1 MLQMDLS
8 AKQKRD
14 IKEHG
19 FAYLEPFQ
27 FQLLYDDIFQSSF
40 YFSFMF
46 FCDNYLWFLM
56 KFIEKRNFVQLR
68 KPNVNKIH
76 SIL

>member
-1 MLQMDLS
+1 MDLS

-46 FCDNYLWFLM
+46 FCDNLFVISNEIYRKA
-56 KFIEKRNFVQLR
+56 KFRAIK
-68 KPNVNKIH
+68 KA
-76 SIL
+76 